1 MAKRVG
7 PALFAISIVDNLC
20 VLHLNKSS
28 TIKLRL
34 PLLIINVPCVSNFM
48 TFLDFFISHRKK
60 LSLSRGYIGRWGHA
74 IVAVAVVE
82 PGLNKSQCM
91 DCPPRQK
98 KSRCGEVAVSG
109 GSTVEMLFFNFIL
122 GLNNPLR
129 FFWVFFFFSQDDQ
142 TSAPEVFSSCSFNPG
157 AYFETRWSI
166 TMVTRY
172 DVTSSRWSTRENE
185 VPHSPLVVKSFLS
198 DNASFFN
205 FFLL

>member
-20 VLHLNKSS
+20 VLYQNKSS

-34 PLLIINVPCVSNFM
+34 PRLIINVPCVSNFM

-91 DCPPRQK
+91 DCRPRQK
-98 KSRCGEVAVSG
+98 QSRCGEVAVSG
-109 GSTVEMLFFNFIL
+109 GSTVEMLFFNFIF
-122 GLNNPLR
+122 GLTHWG
-129 FFWVFFFFSQDDQ
+129 FSEFFFFFSLDDQ

-185 VPHSPLVVKSFLS
+185 VPHSLLVVKSFLS

>member
-1 MAKRVG
+1 MRIKFHDLSW
-7 PALFAISIVDNLC
+7 LFHQSQ
-20 VLHLNKSS
+20 
-28 TIKLRL
+28 
-34 PLLIINVPCVSNFM
+34 
-48 TFLDFFISHRKK
+48 KK

-91 DCPPRQK
+91 DCPPGQK

-122 GLNNPLR
+122 GLTLWG
-129 FFWVFFFFSQDDQ
+129 FSELFFFFFLDDQ
-142 TSAPEVFSSCSFNPG
+142 TSASEVFSSYSFNPG

-172 DVTSSRWSTRENE
+172 DVTTSRWSTRENE
-185 VPHSPLVVKSFLS
+185 VPHSLLVVKSFLS

>member
-20 VLHLNKSS
+20 VLHQNKSS

-34 PLLIINVPCVSNFM
+34 PRLIINVPCVSNFM

-91 DCPPRQK
+91 DCPPQQK
-98 KSRCGEVAVSG
+98 QSRCGEVAVSG
-109 GSTVEMLFFNFIL
+109 GSTVEMFFNFIL
-122 GLNNPLR
+122 GLTHWG
-129 FFWVFFFFSQDDQ
+129 FSEFFFFSLDDQ

-185 VPHSPLVVKSFLS
+185 VPHSLLVVKSFLS

>member
-1 MAKRVG
+1 MFRKLSLGA
-7 PALFAISIVDNLC
+7 PD
-20 VLHLNKSS
+20 KSS
-28 TIKLRL
+28 TIKLRS
-34 PLLIINVPCVSNFM
+34 PRLIMNVPCVSNFM

-91 DCPPRQK
+91 DCPPGQK

-122 GLNNPLR
+122 GLTHWG
-129 FFWVFFFFSQDDQ
+129 FSEFFFFFFPRRSNI
-142 TSAPEVFSSCSFNPG
+142 SSYSFNPG

-185 VPHSPLVVKSFLS
+185 VPHSLLVVKSFLS

>member
-20 VLHLNKSS
+20 VLHQNKSS
-28 TIKLRL
+28 TIKLPSPR
-34 PLLIINVPCVSNFM
+34 LIINVPCVSNFM

-74 IVAVAVVE
+74 MVAVAVVE

-98 KSRCGEVAVSG
+98 QSRCGEVAVSG

-129 FFWVFFFFSQDDQ
+129 FF
-142 TSAPEVFSSCSFNPG
+142 
-157 AYFETRWSI
+157 
-166 TMVTRY
+166 
-172 DVTSSRWSTRENE
+172 
-185 VPHSPLVVKSFLS
+185 
-198 DNASFFN
+198 
-205 FFLL
+205 

>member
-20 VLHLNKSS
+20 VLHQNKSS

-34 PLLIINVPCVSNFM
+34 PRLIINVPCVSNLM

-98 KSRCGEVAVSG
+98 QSRCGEVAVSG

-122 GLNNPLR
+122 GLTHWG
-129 FFWVFFFFSQDDQ
+129 FSEFFFFFSLDDQ

-185 VPHSPLVVKSFLS
+185 VPHSLLVVKSFLS
-198 DNASFFN
+198 DNASFF
-205 FFLL
+205 